1 MSPQGRDFPAE
12 GSVYILGSSAE
23 QHYNVSFRAVRG
35 PATHAGHT
43 LHTVRELHSA
53 IQPPPPYNSLGYATA
68 AERISGFLGPLFV
81 RSKVDDISA
90 IKGT

>member
-1 MSPQGRDFPAE
+1 MSASERGARPSHPRGTHPAH
-12 GSVYILGSSAE
+12 GAHG
-23 QHYNVSFRAVRG
+23 
-35 PATHAGHT
+35 
-43 LHTVRELHSA
+43 A